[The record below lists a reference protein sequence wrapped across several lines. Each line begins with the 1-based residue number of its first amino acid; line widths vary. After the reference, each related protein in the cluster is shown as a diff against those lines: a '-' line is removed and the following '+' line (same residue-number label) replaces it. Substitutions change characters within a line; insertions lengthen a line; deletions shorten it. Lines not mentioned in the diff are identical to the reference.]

1 MSATLVNIAE
11 EDFFGTVI
19 RYGLYVGAIFQMVC
33 LAACIVLPDS
43 SGSNGDP
50 GSWSS
55 KNNDSE
61 DSSSE
66 HSSPQ
71 NTPRRPYHR
80 SRKQDKKKRR

>member
-1 MSATLVNIAE
+1 MSATFVSIAE

-19 RYGLYVGAIFQMVC
+19 RYGLYAGAIFQMIC
-33 LAACIVLPDS
+33 LAACVVLPDS
-43 SGSNGDP
+43 SGNGDVLN
-50 GSWSS
+50 GS
-55 KNNDSE
+55 KTNDSE